1 MANIALVA
9 KHKAWDGENVYD
21 IIYNTG
27 IIRKVV
33 GDANLPKTAASF
45 IRRAAHAN
53 QIWNR
58 THKHWETVYK

>member
-21 IIYNTG
+21 TIYNTG

-33 GDANLPKTAASF
+33 GDSNLPKTAAAF
-45 IRRAAHAN
+45 IKRAANAN
-53 QIWNR
+53 MIWNR
-58 THKHWETVYK
+58 THKHWETVYN

>member
-1 MANIALVA
+1 MANIALIS
-9 KHKAWDGENVYD
+9 KHKAWDGEHVYN

-27 IIRKVV
+27 RMRLVV
-33 GDANLPKTAASF
+33 GDANLPKTAAAF
-45 IRRAAHAN
+45 IKRAAHAN

>member
-1 MANIALVA
+1 MANIAVIT
-9 KHKAWDGENVYD
+9 KHKTWDGENIYD

-33 GDANLPKTAASF
+33 GDSNLPKTAAAF
-45 IRRAAHAN
+45 IKRAAHAN

-58 THKHWETVYK
+58 THRRWETVFK